1 MLDYSLY
8 MDMLRCESTSGTERA
23 LAEML
28 MTRLKREDNTIT
40 PMEVGDGT
48 LNLLIEWGTARTLLC
63 THLDTVPP
71 YIPPRE
77 EGDMFFGRGTCDAK
91 GQIASMWAACC
102 ALADKGVKDF
112 GLLLL
117 SGEETGSF
125 GAKAF
130 RTCGREF
137 DCVIVGEPTDN
148 RQVLASKGTKS
159 FALTFQGQS
168 CHSGYP
174 RQGESAV
181 MNMLH
186 FFNELEDYPLPYDEQ
201 LGATTW
207 NVGKLQSDNAQ
218 NVLSDSCSLLLY
230 FRTTPQSDSMVGRV
244 VNELADKYHALV
256 VERGGDTPMEYHT
269 VAGIDTTVVAF
280 GSDAPQLSN
289 CHQRMLYGA
298 GSILCAHRENEHVSR
313 QELEQAAADYVNIY
327 HALTKPSNT
336 K

>member
-71 YIPPRE
+71 YIPPHE
-77 EGDMFFGRGTCDAK
+77 DGDTFFGRGTCDAK

-148 RQVLASKGTKS
+148 KLVAASKGTKS
-159 FALTFQGQS
+159 FALTFQGRS

-174 RQGESAV
+174 KQGESAV

-186 FFNELEDYPLPYDEQ
+186 FLTELEDYPLPYDEQ
-201 LGATTW
+201 LGSTTW

-230 FRTTPQSDSMVGRV
+230 FRTTPLSDTLVTEV
-244 VNELADKYHALV
+244 VKEFAERFRATV
-256 VERGGDTPMEYHT
+256 VERGGDTPMEYRIIP
-269 VAGIDTTVVAF
+269 GMQTTVVSF
-280 GSDAPQLSN
+280 GSDAPQLTN
-289 CHQRMLYGA
+289 CRERMLYGA
-298 GSILCAHRENEHVSR
+298 GSILCAHRDNEHVSR
-313 QELEQAAADYVNIY
+313 QELEQAAADYVKLVKNIM
-327 HALTKPSNT
+327 KI
-336 K
+336 